1 MPTSW
6 ELQDFLKSRRSIRRF
21 KSDAIPDS
29 VLETLLNTAA
39 YAPSAHNRQPW
50 RFVVVRDP
58 VVREMLASTLS
69 DEFERDLINDHI
81 PSDEIQSKV
90 ERSRSRI
97 LAAPLVIILCM
108 DMTEMDKYPD
118 EKRRH
123 AEYLMATQSTA
134 NAGLQLLLAAH
145 AEGLGGV
152 WVCNP
157 LFAPQ
162 MIRKVLDLPAEWE
175 PQAMYFLGYPQ
186 DVPHP
191 RDKKSIHDITLFK

>member
-1 MPTSW
+1 MPASW

-21 KSDAIPDS
+21 KSDAVPASI
-29 VLETLLNTAA
+29 LETLLNTAA
-39 YAPSAHNRQPW
+39 CAPSAHNRQPW
-50 RFVVVRDP
+50 RFVVVRDLG
-58 VVREMLASTLS
+58 VRGKLASALS
-69 DEFERDLINDHI
+69 GEFERDLINDHI
-81 PSDEIQSKV
+81 PPDEIQSKV
-90 ERSRSRI
+90 ERSKSRI
-97 LAAPLVIILCM
+97 LAAPILIILCM
-108 DMTEMDKYPD
+108 DMTEMDNYPD
-118 EKRRH
+118 EKRRQ

-152 WVCNP
+152 WVCTP

-162 MIRKVLDLPAEWE
+162 TIQKVLELPVKWE

-186 DVPHP
+186 DNPHP